1 MIKKTIEREELKYD
15 CNKCKHNF
23 IGTKHDIQCPSCD
36 SFNIKLRK
44 GEEK

>member
-23 IGTKHDIQCPSCD
+23 IGT
-36 SFNIKLRK
+36 
-44 GEEK
+44 